1 MFEKNNNV
9 LDEPSNTVFR
19 VTYYVVA
26 VIAGKYVTDNVVVGS
41 SCDYVTNM
49 LCLVKSLSHK
59 YVVPSNNY
67 VSPNN
72 LIICKLTC

>member
-26 VIAGKYVTDNVVVGS
+26 VIAGEVT
-41 SCDYVTNM
+41 M
-49 LCLVKSLSHK
+49 M
-59 YVVPSNNY
+59 PSNNY
-67 VSPNN
+67 VSEQSH
-72 LIICKLTC
+72 